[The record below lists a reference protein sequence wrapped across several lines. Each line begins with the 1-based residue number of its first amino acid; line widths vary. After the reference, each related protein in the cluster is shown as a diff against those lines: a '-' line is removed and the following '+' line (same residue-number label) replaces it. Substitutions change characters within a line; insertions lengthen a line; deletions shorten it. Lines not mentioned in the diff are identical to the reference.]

1 MGRRSTIVLGALVL
15 VLAAAVCFTD
25 ADGSSG
31 SSRGGDTVEHVL
43 GHAVLAGGFLHLLEA
58 GAS

>member
-31 SSRGGDTVEHVL
+31 SVRGGDTVEHVR